1 MYFQDYENSPHV
13 HKYSTRV
20 ATTSCRSLGPVQRV
34 LQEEPEEDYDAGE
47 VRTKLLMCL
56 PLVLKMLHIN
66 SFYNH

>member
-13 HKYSTRV
+13 HKYFTRV
-20 ATTSCRSLGPVQRV
+20 APTSCRSLGPVQRV

-47 VRTKLLMCL
+47 VKIKLLMCL
-56 PLVLKMLHIN
+56 PLVLKMFHIN